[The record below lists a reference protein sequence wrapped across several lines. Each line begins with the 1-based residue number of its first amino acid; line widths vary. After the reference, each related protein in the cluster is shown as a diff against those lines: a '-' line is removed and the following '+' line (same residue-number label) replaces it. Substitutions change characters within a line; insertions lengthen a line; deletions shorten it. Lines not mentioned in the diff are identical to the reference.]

1 MSKIFVN
8 LEEPENREPH
18 TVKDAPQ
25 FGDYQKPVK
34 RSTFSRVLRYVGI
47 FLLITLV
54 IGAIGGYLYWQNLKT
69 TPQYSLALLIDAARR
84 DNQQAVNEL
93 VDTDAVVEDF
103 LPQIIDK
110 AVELYGRGLPP
121 QTISR
126 VAQVAAPIMPAVKQ
140 RARGEIPNLIREKT
154 QKFESVP
161 FWAIALGADQFVEIT
176 QNGDTATVQSKVE
189 NRPLELELKRNGDRW
204 QVVGLKDEALARR
217 IAEKIGQEVIA
228 IAQQKNGANPGRR
241 LGVDN
246 LQDLIKEAEGI
257 FR

>member
-8 LEEPENREPH
+8 LEEPEDRSVNQ
-18 TVKDAPQ
+18 APK

-34 RSTFSRVLRYVGI
+34 RGKFSRIFRYIGV
-47 FLLITLV
+47 FLLVFLV
-54 IGAIGGYLYWQNLKT
+54 IGVVGGYFYWQSLKK

-84 DNQQAVNEL
+84 DDQKAVDEL

-103 LPQIIDK
+103 LPQITDK

-121 QTISR
+121 QTITR

-140 RARGEIPNLIREKT
+140 RARGEIPTLIREKT
-154 QKFESVP
+154 KKFESVP
-161 FWAIALGADQFVEIT
+161 FWAIALGAERFVEIT
-176 QNGDTATVQSKVE
+176 QNGENATVQSKIE
-189 NRPLELELKRNGDRW
+189 NRPLELELKRNGERW
-204 QVVGLKDEALARR
+204 QVVGLKDEELARQ
-217 IAEKIGQEVIA
+217 IAEKIGEEIIA
-228 IAQQKNGANPGRR
+228 IAQQKNGNNPGRR